1 MATRYPTF
9 NNRPNFSYI
18 TPQNQQTTL
27 TPLNRN
33 NQRQSENSEN
43 QNNWINNQNFL
54 AMAGNLAGN
63 LDWKTLLGMA
73 FGFGLLNPMQKLFDR
88 DKKQAT
94 GADSINTDVIL
105 GQYPKTELVLDTGED
120 SFFNPEALNQE
131 PQPQN
136 GKYDFSYNG
145 LLGNPETIYKTI
157 KRQQSAPASMLLQYS
172 GGNWGRY

>member
-1 MATRYPTF
+1 MATSFPTF
-9 NNRPNFSYI
+9 NNRQ
-18 TPQNQQTTL
+18 QNQQTTL

-33 NQRQSENSEN
+33 SQRQSENSEN
-43 QNNWINNQNFL
+43 QNNWNNNMNFL

-73 FGFGLLNPMQKLFDR
+73 FGFGLTGMLPKLFDR

-94 GADSINTDVIL
+94 GADSMNTDVIL

-120 SFFNPEALNQE
+120 SFFNPEALNQTQ
-131 PQPQN
+131 QPQN
-136 GKYDFSYNG
+136 GKYDFSQNG
-145 LLGNPETIYKTI
+145 LLGNPETIYEI
-157 KRQQSAPASMLLQYS
+157 LKRQQQPSPASMLLQYS